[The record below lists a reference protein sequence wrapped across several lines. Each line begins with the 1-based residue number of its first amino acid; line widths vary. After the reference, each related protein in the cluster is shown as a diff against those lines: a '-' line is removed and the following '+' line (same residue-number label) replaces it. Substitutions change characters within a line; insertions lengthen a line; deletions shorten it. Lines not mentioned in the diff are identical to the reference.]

1 MIDRENIQAMGV
13 KLIAADLLYIK
24 NNQARHDYI
33 KTALEVFTYL
43 TRGSTK

>member
-1 MIDRENIQAMGV
+1 MLDKEEVKKMGV
-13 KLIAADLLYIK
+13 ELISADLLSIN

-43 TRGSTK
+43 TKE